1 MRRREFITLV
11 GGAAAAWP
19 LAARAQRDA
28 PVRRIVFLH
37 GIAENDPEAKAR
49 VVAFQQGLEALG
61 WVENRNIQIVH
72 RFSGGDFAQM
82 QAYTAALVVSS
93 PDLIVA
99 SSSPVIAALKQATTT
114 IPIVFSVV
122 NDPLGQGF
130 IANQA
135 RPGGNITGF
144 TFVEFPMI
152 GKWLELLKEIAPS
165 IKRITLL
172 FNPQTAAYYPL
183 FLREFGASA
192 ASLAAQ
198 LSATPVR
205 DGAEIEAAA
214 EALAREPAG
223 GLIAAPDPF
232 LNAHRAL
239 VMAVS
244 ERHRLPAIFGFRRY
258 VSEGALMSYGPDAV
272 DIVRRSASYVDR
284 ILKGEKPADLPV
296 QAPTKYELAINL
308 KTAKALGLTVPPTL
322 LARADEVIE

>member
-1 MRRREFITLV
+1 M
-11 GGAAAAWP
+11 
-19 LAARAQRDA
+19 
-28 PVRRIVFLH
+28 
-37 GIAENDPEAKAR
+37 
-49 VVAFQQGLEALG
+49 
-61 WVENRNIQIVH
+61 H

-135 RPGGNITGF
+135 RPGGNITRF

-152 GKWLELLKEIAPS
+152 GKWLELLRYRPQL
-165 IKRITLL
+165 KRITLL

-198 LSATPVR
+198 VSAAPVR

-214 EALAREPAG
+214 EALARETAG

-244 ERHRLPAIFGFRRY
+244 ERHRLPAIFGFRRGAVGVEY
-258 VSEGALMSYGPDAV
+258 VTSTF
-272 DIVRRSASYVDR
+272 RRLS
-284 ILKGEKPADLPV
+284 
-296 QAPTKYELAINL
+296 PT
-308 KTAKALGLTVPPTL
+308 
-322 LARADEVIE
+322 